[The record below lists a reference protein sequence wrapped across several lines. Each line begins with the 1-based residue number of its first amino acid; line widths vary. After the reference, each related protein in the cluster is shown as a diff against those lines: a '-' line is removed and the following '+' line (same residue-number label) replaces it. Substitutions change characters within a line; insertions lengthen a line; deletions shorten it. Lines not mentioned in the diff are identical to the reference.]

1 MGKRYVAIWYRHL
14 LTDWIT
20 RRQPV
25 LKDVPFVMAAPER
38 GRMIV
43 KAANPIAKKE
53 GIDVNMVVA
62 DCRAVLPT
70 LQVFDYKE
78 GLAEQL
84 LTALAEWCIRFTPI
98 AAIDQP
104 DGLILDATGCT
115 HLWKG
120 EQPYLDD
127 ICKRMRGFGYD
138 VRVAM
143 ADTIGAAWAMA
154 RYGQH
159 QMIPTGGHTEAL
171 LPLPPAALRLDT
183 TIVARLHKLGLY
195 HVRSFINMQRKAL
208 RRRFGQELLTRI
220 DQAFEQEIEVINPVC
235 PIEPYCERLPSLE
248 PIRTATGIEIALKQ
262 LLEQLCLRFAKEEKG
277 LRQCIF
283 KCYRIDGN
291 IQQIE
296 IGTNRASRNAEHLF
310 KLFEI
315 RIQQIEPD
323 LGIELFILDAPV
335 VEDLLS
341 KQDAFWNDT
350 TTDISAVAELLDKIA
365 GKLGMQTIH
374 RYLPAEH
381 YWPERSYKQAT
392 SLQEQAT
399 TEWRTDLPRP
409 LHLLSEPELID
420 VTVAIPDYPPVLFNY
435 KGNVYRIK
443 KADGPERV
451 EQEWWLQKGLYRDYY
466 CVEDEG
472 GARYWLFRLGHYYN
486 SEPKWFLHGFFA

>member
-1 MGKRYVAIWYRHL
+1 M
-14 LTDWIT
+14 
-20 RRQPV
+20 
-25 LKDVPFVMAAPER
+25 
-38 GRMIV
+38 
-43 KAANPIAKKE
+43 
-53 GIDVNMVVA
+53 
-62 DCRAVLPT
+62 
-70 LQVFDYKE
+70 
-78 GLAEQL
+78 
-84 LTALAEWCIRFTPI
+84 
-98 AAIDQP
+98 
-104 DGLILDATGCT
+104 
-115 HLWKG
+115 
-120 EQPYLDD
+120 
-127 ICKRMRGFGYD
+127 
-138 VRVAM
+138 
-143 ADTIGAAWAMA
+143 
-154 RYGQH
+154 
-159 QMIPTGGHTEAL
+159 
-171 LPLPPAALRLDT
+171 
-183 TIVARLHKLGLY
+183 
-195 HVRSFINMQRKAL
+195 
-208 RRRFGQELLTRI
+208 
-220 DQAFEQEIEVINPVC
+220 
-235 PIEPYCERLPSLE
+235 
-248 PIRTATGIEIALKQ
+248 
-262 LLEQLCLRFAKEEKG
+262 LEQLCLRFAIEEKG